1 MKFKK
6 QIPYDIMIRPTP
18 NQGFI
23 VEVGCVKVVY
33 SGVSQLVRDLT
44 VYLENPEDVEKQYN
58 KDIVKLDRV
67 HIGPGAPIFSGSAL
81 ARMTDD
87 VIMAEQRKEAK
98 NNPGA
103 VVYPTQENEL

>member
-6 QIPYDIMIRPTP
+6 EIPYDILIKPTP

-33 SGVSQLVRDLT
+33 AGWTNLIQALT
-44 VYLENPEDVEKQYN
+44 EYLSDPEGVEKQY
-58 KDIVKLDRV
+58 KHDIDSLSRV
-67 HIGPGAPIFSGSAL
+67 QIGPYGPVFSESALAPL

-87 VIMAEQRKEAK
+87 VVMAEQRKQ
-98 NNPGA
+98 A
-103 VVYPTQENEL
+103 VVTDKES